1 MLGDTGTLRVD
12 RIYNDGRSPND
23 AIGAKI
29 SGGRW
34 NPKGFVVLY
43 ASTHLSLACL
53 ERMVHVERGTMP
65 RRMRYAWTETPANLG
80 SLDPTRKYVRRSLR
94 ETGEI
99 GKQWLVH
106 GSELAIRVP
115 SVLIPGEDNILLH
128 PLHPDYETL
137 QWDSLPFE
145 WESRLHELI
154 AATPRT

>member
-1 MLGDTGTLRVD
+1 MLRNAGTLRVF

-65 RRMRYAWTETPANLG
+65 RKMRYAWIEIPANLG
-80 SLDPTRKYVRRSLR
+80 SLDPTRKYAHRSLR

-115 SVLIPGEDNILLH
+115 SLLN
-128 PLHPDYETL
+128 PLHPDYETV

-145 WESRLHELI
+145 WESHLRELI
-154 AATPRT
+154 AAAPRT